1 MKNILITGG
10 SGFIGRNLIEGL
22 NQKYRIYAPCH
33 KELDI
38 LDYPSLVAFIKKHK
52 IEIVIHAAVH
62 VPEFNGKDNEFYN
75 DMKMFLNLEKIS
87 PFLEKIIY
95 FGSGAEFDKR
105 FDIRNVK
112 EEDFGI
118 HIPVTEYG
126 LAKYTM
132 TKIAHTSN
140 NIYNLRLF
148 GIFGKYELWHIKFLS
163 NICCKAVFDLP
174 ITIRKDCWFNF
185 LYIEDLINIVEWFI
199 HHTPGFHD
207 YNVCHDNNY
216 LLSDYAKMVV
226 QISGKNLDICLLS
239 TERNL
244 DYTANNGR
252 LHTEIS
258 DLHIMPV
265 QLALKK
271 LFQYYS
277 DNKTMIDYVKLKASR

>member
-22 NQKYRIYAPCH
+22 NQNYRIYAPCH

-38 LDYPSLVAFIKKHK
+38 SDYPSLVSFIKKHQ
-52 IEIVIHAAVH
+52 IDIVIHAAIH
-62 VPEFNGKDNEFYN
+62 VPEFNGKDDEFLN

-87 PFLEKIIY
+87 SFLEKVIY

-112 EEDFGI
+112 EKDFGRY
-118 HIPVTEYG
+118 IPVTEYG
-126 LAKYTM
+126 LAKYAM
-132 TKIAHTSN
+132 NKITRTSK

-148 GIFGKYELWHIKFLS
+148 GVFGKYELWHIKFLS
-163 NICCKAVFDLP
+163 NICCKAAYNLP

-185 LYIEDLINIVEWFI
+185 LYIDDLVNIVEWFI
-199 HHTPGFHD
+199 NHTPEFHD

-216 LLSDYAKMVV
+216 LLSDFAKIVLQV
-226 QISGKNLDICLLS
+226 SEKNLDISLLS

-244 DYTANNGR
+244 DYTADNRR
-252 LHTEIS
+252 LHSEIPS
-258 DLHIMPV
+258 LCITPIYD
-265 QLALKK
+265 ALKK
-271 LFQYYS
+271 LYYYYS
-277 DNKTMIDYVKLKASR
+277 SNKEMIDYVRLKVSR